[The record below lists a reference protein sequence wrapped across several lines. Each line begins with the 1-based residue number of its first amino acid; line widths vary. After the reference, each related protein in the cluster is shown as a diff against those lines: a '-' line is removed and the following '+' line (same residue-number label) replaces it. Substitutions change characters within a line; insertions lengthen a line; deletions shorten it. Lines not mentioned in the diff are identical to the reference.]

1 MGWNTEKWKSL
12 KLNRKKKENE
22 DNTGHNIKH
31 ISIIGVPEEEKWEQ
45 EAESIFEDIIAENF
59 SSPRKEKDTQ
69 VQEALLLLS
78 HSSRVRLCATP

>member
-1 MGWNTEKWKSL
+1 MTIWDFCSNTHIKVVPKEEREKGE
-12 KLNRKKKENE
+12 EN
-22 DNTGHNIKH
+22 
-31 ISIIGVPEEEKWEQ
+31 
-45 EAESIFEDIIAENF
+45 IFEDIIAENF